1 MADIDRAQAQREI
14 DAILRRGIVFSIVW
28 LAGIGSLI
36 AILAGLKARKL
47 MAQLGAEASGTGRV
61 WWCLIIGGLG
71 LLIWGPI
78 IIIGV
83 VNNPLGEKL

>member
-83 VNNPLGEKL
+83 VNNLAR

>member
-36 AILAGLKARKL
+36 SILSGLKARKL
-47 MAQLGAEASGTGRV
+47 IAQLGDEASGTGRV
-61 WWCLIIGGLG
+61 WWCLIIGGPG

-83 VNNPLGEKL
+83 VNNLAR

>member
-36 AILAGLKARKL
+36 SILSGLKARKL
-47 MAQLGAEASGTGRV
+47 IAQLGDEAFGTGRV

-83 VNNPLGEKL
+83 VNNLAR

>member
-78 IIIGV
+78 VIIGI
-83 VNNPLGEKL
+83 VNNLAR